1 VLLLVAFFYHGRHLA
16 TPGRHLATPYRGRHL
31 AAR

>member
-1 VLLLVAFFYHGRHLA
+1 MLLVVAFSYQGTHLA

-31 AAR
+31 AGR